1 MSETK
6 SIAVVLGHHAYM
18 SGRAYTALNF
28 INTALLEGH
37 TVKVFLFEEG
47 IFLAKKGQNP
57 GNFANAQERL
67 EEIMKEGGDRIE
79 VKACG
84 TCMKER
90 GVAAGEFVDG
100 VNRGTMHDMVNFV
113 ASCDRNITF

>member
-1 MSETK
+1 
-6 SIAVVLGHHAYM
+6 M
-18 SGRAYTALNF
+18 SGRAFTAINF

-37 TVKVFLFEEG
+37 SVKVFLLEEG

-57 GNFANAQERL
+57 GNFANAQEKL
-67 EEIMKEGGDRIE
+67 EAAIKEGGDRIE

-90 GVAAGEFVDG
+90 GVAEEEFVDG
-100 VNRGTMHDMVNFV
+100 VSRGTMHNLVNFV
-113 ASCDRNITF
+113 ASCDKNILF